1 MKLKNMTPVKLRIV
15 LALSL
20 IILSVLGVGLF
31 AFGYGQ
37 LKQFVVAAQD
47 TATKAQASQSS
58 VQDLVATKKF
68 LESNADTVNRANQ
81 LAAESKSYVYQDQV
95 ISDINKYASEAGLVI
110 TNIAFATPTTAA
122 VGGSASGTTS
132 TPATGSATPTT
143 AAPAGVKS
151 MTANVTVQNPTN
163 YLAMLNFIHL
173 IEQSLFRMQ
182 ISQVGISA
190 TSDNNNPNQVSSD
203 ILTIEVYVR

>member
-1 MKLKNMTPVKLRIV
+1 MNLKNMTPVKLRIV

-20 IILSVLGVGLF
+20 VVLSILGVGVF
-31 AFGYGQ
+31 TFGYGQ
-37 LKQFVVAAQD
+37 LKQFAVSAQD
-47 TATKAQASQSS
+47 VATKAQASQSS
-58 VQDLVATKKF
+58 VRDLVATKKF
-68 LESNADTVNRANQ
+68 LESNTDAVNRANQ

-95 ISDINKYASEAGLVI
+95 ISDINKYASEAGLAI
-110 TNIAFATPTTAA
+110 TNIAFTAPTTAA
-122 VGGSASGTTS
+122 VGGTPGTTS
-132 TPATGSATPTT
+132 TPATGSTSAT
-143 AAPAGVKS
+143 PAGVKS

-182 ISQVGISA
+182 ISQVGIS
-190 TSDNNNPNQVSSD
+190 TSGDDKNPNQVSSD

>member
-1 MKLKNMTPVKLRIV
+1 MKLNNMTPVKLRII
-15 LALSL
+15 LACSL
-20 IILSVLGVGLF
+20 VILSVLGVVVF

-37 LKQFVVAAQD
+37 LKQFAASAQD
-47 TATKAQASQSS
+47 IATKSQASQSS
-58 VQDLVATKKF
+58 VQDLIATKKF
-68 LESNADTVNRANQ
+68 LEANTDAVNRANQ

-110 TNIAFATPTTAA
+110 TNIAFTTPTTAA
-122 VGGSASGTTS
+122 VGGTSSGTSAPATGTTS
-132 TPATGSATPTT
+132 PT

-151 MTANVTVQNPTN
+151 MTANVTIQNPTN

-190 TSDNNNPNQVSSD
+190 GDGDNQNQVSSD
-203 ILTIEVYVR
+203 VLTIEVYVR

>member
-1 MKLKNMTPVKLRIV
+1 MKIKNMTPIKLRII

-20 IILSVLGVGLF
+20 VVLSVLSVGVF

-37 LKQFVVAAQD
+37 LKQFATSAQD
-47 TATKAQASQSS
+47 VATKAQASQSS
-58 VQDLVATKKF
+58 VRDLVATKKF
-68 LESNADTVNRANQ
+68 LEANADAVNRANQ

-110 TNIAFATPTTAA
+110 TNIAFTSPTTAA
-122 VGGSASGTTS
+122 VGGTSSGTAA
-132 TPATGSATPTT
+132 PATGST

-151 MTANVTVQNPTN
+151 MTANVTIQNPTN

-182 ISQVGISA
+182 ISQVGIS
-190 TSDNNNPNQVSSD
+190 TSGDNNNPDQVSSD

>member
-1 MKLKNMTPVKLRIV
+1 MNLKNMTPVKLRII

-20 IILSVLGVGLF
+20 IVLSALGVGVF
-31 AFGYGQ
+31 TFGYGQ
-37 LKQFVVAAQD
+37 LKQFATSAQDVAA
-47 TATKAQASQSS
+47 KAQASQSS
-58 VQDLVATKKF
+58 VRDLVATKKF
-68 LESNADTVNRANQ
+68 LEANADAVNRANQ

-110 TNIAFATPTTAA
+110 TNIAFTPATTAA
-122 VGGSASGTTS
+122 VSPTPGTAAPTTGSAS
-132 TPATGSATPTT
+132 
-143 AAPAGVKS
+143 APSGVKS
-151 MTANVTVQNPTN
+151 MTANVTIQNPTN

-190 TSDNNNPNQVSSD
+190 TGDASNPNQVSSD

>member
-1 MKLKNMTPVKLRIV
+1 MNLKNMTPVKLRII

-20 IILSVLGVGLF
+20 IVLSVLGVGVF
-31 AFGYGQ
+31 TFGYGQ
-37 LKQFVVAAQD
+37 LKQFAASAQDVAA
-47 TATKAQASQSS
+47 KAQASQSS
-58 VQDLVATKKF
+58 VRDLVATKKF
-68 LESNADTVNRANQ
+68 LEANADTVNRANQ

-110 TNIAFATPTTAA
+110 TNIAFTPATTAA
-122 VGGSASGTTS
+122 VGSTPGATAPTTGSAS
-132 TPATGSATPTT
+132 
-143 AAPAGVKS
+143 APSGVKS
-151 MTANVTVQNPTN
+151 ITANVTIQNPTN

-190 TSDNNNPNQVSSD
+190 SGDASNPNQVTSD

>member
-1 MKLKNMTPVKLRIV
+1 MKLKNMTPVKLRII

-20 IILSVLGVGLF
+20 IILSILGIGMF

-37 LKQFVVAAQD
+37 LKLFVIAAQD
-47 TATKAQASQSS
+47 VAAKAQSSQSS

-68 LESNADTVNRANQ
+68 LQSNADAINRANQ
-81 LAAESKSYVYQDQV
+81 LAAESMSYVYQDQV
-95 ISDINKYASEAGLVI
+95 INDINKYASEAGLAI
-110 TNIAFATPTTAA
+110 TNIAFTTPTTTA
-122 VGGSASGTTS
+122 VGGTTA
-132 TPATGSATPTT
+132 PPVTGSAATT

-151 MTANVTVQNPTN
+151 MTANVTIKNPTN
-163 YLAMLNFIHL
+163 YLAMLDFIHL

-182 ISQVGISA
+182 ISQIGISA
-190 TSDNNNPNQVSSD
+190 SSDDKNPNQVSSD

>member
-15 LALSL
+15 LALC
-20 IILSVLGVGLF
+20 IVTLSVLGVGVF

-37 LKQFVVAAQD
+37 LKQFAASAQD
-47 TATKAQASQSS
+47 VASKAQASQSS
-58 VQDLVATKKF
+58 VRDLVATKKF
-68 LESNADTVNRANQ
+68 LETNADAVNRASQ

-95 ISDINKYASEAGLVI
+95 ISDINKYASEAGLSI
-110 TNIAFATPTTAA
+110 TNIAFTTPTTAA
-122 VGGSASGTTS
+122 VGGSASGATAA
-132 TPATGSATPTT
+132 PATGST
-143 AAPAGVKS
+143 AAPTGVKS
-151 MTANVTVQNPTN
+151 ITANVTVQNPTN

-190 TSDNNNPNQVSSD
+190 SGDTSNPNQVSSD

>member
-1 MKLKNMTPVKLRIV
+1 MKLKNMTPVKLRII

-20 IILSVLGVGLF
+20 IILSILGIGMF

-37 LKQFVVAAQD
+37 LKLFVIAAQD
-47 TATKAQASQSS
+47 VAAKAQSSQSS

-68 LESNADTVNRANQ
+68 LQSNADAINRANQ
-81 LAAESKSYVYQDQV
+81 LAAKSMSYVYQDQV
-95 ISDINKYASEAGLVI
+95 INDINKYASEAGLAI
-110 TNIAFATPTTAA
+110 TNIAFTTPTTTA
-122 VGGSASGTTS
+122 VGGTTA
-132 TPATGSATPTT
+132 PPVTGSAATT

-151 MTANVTVQNPTN
+151 MTANVTIKNPTN
-163 YLAMLNFIHL
+163 YLAMLDFIHL

-182 ISQVGISA
+182 ISQIGISA
-190 TSDNNNPNQVSSD
+190 SSDDKNPNQVSSD

>member
-20 IILSVLGVGLF
+20 VILSVLGIGAF
-31 AFGYGQ
+31 TFGYSQ

-47 TATKAQASQSS
+47 VATKAQASQSS
-58 VQDLVATKKF
+58 VRDLVATKKF
-68 LESNADTVNRANQ
+68 LETNADAVNRANQ

-95 ISDINKYASEAGLVI
+95 ISDINQYASEAGLVI
-110 TNIAFATPTTAA
+110 TNIAFTAPTTAA
-122 VGGSASGTTS
+122 VGSTSGTTS
-132 TPATGSATPTT
+132 APATGSA

-151 MTANVTVQNPTN
+151 ITANVTVQNPTD

-182 ISQVGISA
+182 ISQVGIS
-190 TSDNNNPNQVSSD
+190 TSGDDKNPNQVSSD